1 MMSNQLVSSGDAGE
15 MVTNGGGDVP
25 VGGSQHNKGNRTHSR
40 RESYM
45 YL

>member
-1 MMSNQLVSSGDAGE
+1 MVSKQLVSSGDAGE
-15 MVTNGGGDVP
+15 MVTDGGDVP
-25 VGGSQHNKGNRTHSR
+25 VKGHHGKGKWTHSR